1 MMGPVV
7 EWVRRWLGITE
18 VEQRLRL
25 LTAELRR
32 VEVALE
38 NLQRNVDAAEK
49 VAARAQAS
57 GDPDALGRVLSVLR
71 RGRG

>member
-18 VEQRLRL
+18 LERRLRL
-25 LTAELRR
+25 LHLELRR
-32 VEVALE
+32 LEVALDQ
-38 NLQRNVDAAEK
+38 LRRNIEAAEN

-57 GDPDALGRVLSVLR
+57 GDPDALSRALSVLR